1 MEVDEVTPEDTRDT
15 QTTSDVEPNPPNEVP
30 DLYEEDDHSL
40 HGHAFPTRV
49 SNARKRLIRD
59 E

>member
-1 MEVDEVTPEDTRDT
+1 MVVDEVTPENTRDT
-15 QTTSDVEPNPPNEVP
+15 QTRSDVEPNPTNEVP

-40 HGHAFPTRV
+40 PRHAFPSRV
-49 SNARKRLIRD
+49 SKPRERLIRG